1 MANSMWQTPSFYRL
15 HPFLSSY
22 TESASLIHITCQAFD
37 SETPSF
43 FISHLYLEK
52 NNIWASF
59 LGVAFNRI
67 EMDYE
72 VADIYGKE
80 KKRPGWW
87 VNT

>member
-1 MANSMWQTPSFYRL
+1 MKDTFILQAASFSCHL
-15 HPFLSSY
+15 N
-22 TESASLIHITCQAFD
+22 TESASLIHITSQAFN

-67 EMDYE
+67 EVDYE
-72 VADIYGKE
+72 VADIYGKG
-80 KKRPGWW
+80 KKDQGGE
-87 VNT
+87 